1 MAADSGRIELRSHED
16 VVRFLA
22 DKPREWAEVLGA
34 RAALRV
40 VPLLESNF
48 AAVPSPLL
56 YQPFDVFLTLLRA
69 AVLPWLAAVVP
80 ARGQELRNVGSNL
93 HSEADSVAAQMYA
106 RSMAAISAAT
116 AAVDATRAAS
126 LAISGANYAAA
137 DAVEDA
143 ASAASAADAARAA
156 AYEAA
161 NAGARAAYAESTANA
176 AANRRA
182 AYSMFSQDAADIAER
197 DKVSVLRVVPLWRTI
212 NVSEHISAGWIT
224 LSATLRR
231 TQRGDDWNLVW
242 IDWYE
247 AIRDGRAPWGL
258 PREVGEQI
266 LVEAMLWP
274 QSEWGKGAVYVN
286 RRIAELIEAARE
298 EPGPPPEPDPGP
310 GPVLAATPSGFETVA
325 TPPTVSE
332 RTDPMQISLHQAI
345 LRRIRRLDPEIVR
358 VLNTHRLLHAEYVD
372 YASFISNDLAD
383 VDVPTIWSTGG
394 ALVEVIGKLEERY
407 NRAKASGRLTDLE
420 DLPDESILA
429 NLNQLARDHAAFVMG
444 FAQGRD
450 LAARAAT
457 LRQLGGNP
465 EEQSR
470 RAKAVLAPMLSAA
483 GLLAERASRM
493 IGMIDRALDVPDEK
507 THMILG
513 AATAV
518 ATRSVVSFGRA
529 VAPLLPPALA
539 VGAVVGSP
547 LDVGMKL
554 SGDPNWE
561 SLRAA
566 MLYLRDNADA
576 LASFASHDHVMRRW
590 LEWLIDQIKLH
601 GSSIDEDADGS
612 GSRR

>member
-1 MAADSGRIELRSHED
+1 LWGENEGVGTIDAGWAKLIE
-16 VVRFLA
+16 
-22 DKPREWAEVLGA
+22 
-34 RAALRV
+34 
-40 VPLLESNF
+40 
-48 AAVPSPLL
+48 
-56 YQPFDVFLTLLRA
+56 Q
-69 AVLPWLAAVVP
+69 
-80 ARGQELRNVGSNL
+80 
-93 HSEADSVAAQMYA
+93 
-106 RSMAAISAAT
+106 
-116 AAVDATRAAS
+116 
-126 LAISGANYAAA
+126 
-137 DAVEDA
+137 
-143 ASAASAADAARAA
+143 
-156 AYEAA
+156 
-161 NAGARAAYAESTANA
+161 
-176 AANRRA
+176 
-182 AYSMFSQDAADIAER
+182 
-197 DKVSVLRVVPLWRTI
+197 LWRL
-212 NVSEHISAGWIT
+212 EGAG
-224 LSATLRR
+224 
-231 TQRGDDWNLVW
+231 DWDGVW
-242 IDWYE
+242 INWYE
-247 AIRDGRAPWGL
+247 AVRDGRAPWGL
-258 PREVGEQI
+258 PRAAGEQI
-266 LVEAMLWP
+266 LIVAMLWP
-274 QSEWGKGAVYVN
+274 QAEWNKGFVHIN
-286 RRIAELIEAARE
+286 KRIAGLIEAARAE
-298 EPGPPPEPDPGP
+298 QSPPPEPDPGP
-310 GPVLAATPSGFETVA
+310 GPVLAATPVGFETVA

-332 RTDPMQISLHQAI
+332 RNDPMQISLHQSV
-345 LRRIRRLDPEIVR
+345 LRRMRRLDPEIVR

-372 YASFISNDLAD
+372 YASFVSNDLAD
-383 VDVPTIWSTGG
+383 IDVPTIWSIGG

-407 NRAKASGRLTDLE
+407 DRARVSGRLADLE
-420 DLPDESILA
+420 ELPDEAILA
-429 NLNQLARDHAAFVMG
+429 NLTQLARDHAAFVMG

-465 EEQSR
+465 DEQSR

-529 VAPLLPPALA
+529 VAPLLPHALV
-539 VGAVVGSP
+539 VGAAVGSP

-601 GSSIDEDADGS
+601 GSSIDDDVDRA

>member
-1 MAADSGRIELRSHED
+1 MRSHED

-22 DKPREWAEVLGA
+22 DKPREWAEVLAA

-40 VPLLESNF
+40 VPLFESNF

-56 YQPFDVFLTLLRA
+56 YKSFDVFLTLLRA

-126 LAISGANYAAA
+126 LAIAGANYAAA

-197 DKVSVLRVVPLWRTI
+197 DKVSVLRVVPLWRMI
-212 NVSEHISAGWIT
+212 NVSERISAGWIT

-231 TQRGDDWNLVW
+231 TERGDDWNLVW

-274 QSEWGKGAVYVN
+274 QSEWGKGALHIN
-286 RRIAELIEAARE
+286 RRIAVLIEAARA
-298 EPGPPPEPDPGP
+298 GDSPPPEPDPGP
-310 GPVLAATPSGFETVA
+310 GPVLAVTPRGFETVA
-325 TPPTVSE
+325 TPPTLSE
-332 RTDPMQISLHQAI
+332 RTDPMQISLHQAV

-372 YASFISNDLAD
+372 YASFVSNDLAD
-383 VDVPTIWSTGG
+383 VDVPTIWSTGA
-394 ALVEVIGKLEERY
+394 ALVDMIGKLEGRYER
-407 NRAKASGRLTDLE
+407 ATASGRIADLDE
-420 DLPDESILA
+420 LPDETILA
-429 NLNQLARDHAAFVMG
+429 NLTQLARDHAAFVMG
-444 FAQGRD
+444 FAQARD

-465 EEQSR
+465 EEQRR

-483 GLLAERASRM
+483 GLLAERARRM
-493 IGMIDRALDVPDEK
+493 VGMIDRALDASDEK
-507 THMILG
+507 TIMVLG
-513 AATAV
+513 AATAM

-529 VAPLLPPALA
+529 VSPLLPPALA
-539 VGAVVGSP
+539 VSYVVGSP

-576 LASFASHDHVMRRW
+576 LASFANHDPVMRRW

-601 GSSIDEDADGS
+601 GSAIDDDAGGD